1 MIPTEILI
9 AFGISSFFTVL
20 FPLLLLVLLA
30 IRRAISLRPLFIGV
44 LAFFVSQIL
53 LRIPLLSIL
62 STQGWFLTFAQ
73 QQMLLYLILLSASAG
88 LFEESARLLGAKCF
102 CKGRRSYR
110 DAVSFGLGHGLC
122 EVVLLVGLSSI
133 GNLLYC
139 VMINSG
145 SLGAAASGSAE
156 MLQQITA
163 ALASVSTA
171 SIYLGIVERI
181 SAVLFHVFASV
192 LIFYGVNRG
201 HSFRYWLSPCS
212 PIQRS
217 MWPLHSWYNTVT
229 YGFVK
234 ACFSFWD
241 SYRSL
246 MSCTCANPSQGKTLM
261 HSKIAIKKQLHGSFP
276 RSCFVYYE
284 NSFRRSIPVW

>member
-30 IRRAISLRPLFIGV
+30 IRRAISLRPLLIGV

-88 LFEESARLLGAKCF
+88 LFEESARLLGAKRF

-110 DAVSFGLGHGLC
+110 ARSLFWPGAWGSARWFC
-122 EVVLLVGLSSI
+122 LVGLSSI
-133 GNLLYC
+133 GNLLDR

-156 MLQQITA
+156 MLQQI
-163 ALASVSTA
+163 S
-171 SIYLGIVERI
+171 
-181 SAVLFHVFASV
+181 
-192 LIFYGVNRG
+192 
-201 HSFRYWLSPCS
+201 
-212 PIQRS
+212 
-217 MWPLHSWYNTVT
+217 
-229 YGFVK
+229 
-234 ACFSFWD
+234 
-241 SYRSL
+241 
-246 MSCTCANPSQGKTLM
+246 SCIGLRV
-261 HSKIAIKKQLHGSFP
+261 H
-276 RSCFVYYE
+276 R
-284 NSFRRSIPVW
+284 

>member
-1 MIPTEILI
+1 MNRHDSNRNTYCIWN
-9 AFGISSFFTVL
+9 FFFFTVL

-201 HSFRYWLSPCS
+201 HSFRYWLFALLAHTAFNVAATFLVQYSNIWICEGV
-212 PIQRS
+212 
-217 MWPLHSWYNTVT
+217 LLL
-229 YGFVK
+229 
-234 ACFSFWD
+234 WD

-246 MSCTCANPSQGKTLM
+246 MSCTCAKLM
-261 HSKIAIKKQLHGSFP
+261 KYKN
-276 RSCFVYYE
+276 CFVIIDKLIRITAHRMEEKYE
-284 NSFRRSIPVW
+284 

>member
-30 IRRAISLRPLFIGV
+30 IRRAISLRPLLIGV

-192 LIFYGVNRG
+192 LIFYGVNRR
-201 HSFRYWLSPCS
+201 HSFRYWLFALLAHTAFNVAATFLVQYSNIWICEGVLLLLGLLSLACPSPDES
-212 PIQRS
+212 RK
-217 MWPLHSWYNTVT
+217 W
-229 YGFVK
+229 
-234 ACFSFWD
+234 
-241 SYRSL
+241 
-246 MSCTCANPSQGKTLM
+246 
-261 HSKIAIKKQLHGSFP
+261 QLHTAYRAVQTAERNRPKAG
-276 RSCFVYYE
+276 
-284 NSFRRSIPVW
+284 

>member
-1 MIPTEILI
+1 MLKWGTKEMNRHDSNRNTYCIWN
-9 AFGISSFFTVL
+9 FFFFTVL

-122 EVVLLVGLSSI
+122 EVV
-133 GNLLYC
+133 C
-139 VMINSG
+139 WW
-145 SLGAAASGSAE
+145 
-156 MLQQITA
+156 
-163 ALASVSTA
+163 ALAPSATSST
-171 SIYLGIVERI
+171 V
-181 SAVLFHVFASV
+181 
-192 LIFYGVNRG
+192 
-201 HSFRYWLSPCS
+201 
-212 PIQRS
+212 
-217 MWPLHSWYNTVT
+217 
-229 YGFVK
+229 
-234 ACFSFWD
+234 
-241 SYRSL
+241 
-246 MSCTCANPSQGKTLM
+246 
-261 HSKIAIKKQLHGSFP
+261 
-276 RSCFVYYE
+276 
-284 NSFRRSIPVW
+284 

>member
-30 IRRAISLRPLFIGV
+30 IRRAISLCPLLIGV

-192 LIFYGVNRG
+192 LIFYGVNRR
-201 HSFRYWLSPCS
+201 HSFRYWLFALLAHTAFNVAATFLVQYSNIWICEGVS
-212 PIQRS
+212 
-217 MWPLHSWYNTVT
+217 T
-229 YGFVK
+229 
-234 ACFSFWD
+234 WD

-246 MSCTCANPSQGKTLM
+246 MSGPCATPSPRKTLM

>member
-30 IRRAISLRPLFIGV
+30 IRRAISLRPLLIGV

-201 HSFRYWLSPCS
+201 HSFRYWLFALLAHTAFNVAATLLVQYSNIWICEGVLLLLGLLS
-212 PIQRS
+212 LAYV
-217 MWPLHSWYNTVT
+217 LHVR
-229 YGFVK
+229 K
-234 ACFSFWD
+234 
-241 SYRSL
+241 
-246 MSCTCANPSQGKTLM
+246 
-261 HSKIAIKKQLHGSFP
+261 SFP
-276 RSCFVYYE
+276 RE
-284 NSFRRSIPVW
+284 NAYAF